1 MMPKSIS
8 HRRKPPAMQLR
19 LFTLVCASVLLSA
32 AVAAQPMPAHDA
44 PFGLRFGMTE
54 AEVQLPPMPPLDPP
68 KASNTFPFQPA
79 NADRIAYH
87 QRSTLLAECAR
98 AFDELITMVIPNEP
112 LTRRLLDQFSNP
124 AIVDFLRTDAPQHKT
139 YCASPHKSRFSL
151 PAVSAYRQLRIH
163 AVDINGTKRPVCLLF
178 THHGLAH
185 IYLSAHDFAD
195 VLPDIQA
202 RLSQNPAYEQ
212 HVKQTLDPRAR
223 ERLRELPS
231 PLTDGCPPPSR
242 DEVIAKMDLFRGPTL
257 EDRKFS
263 EELEWREMQ
272 NRSFAPGDRTG
283 IVERRAWID
292 RERQLLTAS
301 KIVLDRDTSMLGS
314 LKEKTLAAEPGFEKS
329 GPHLFVTDLAR
340 RKAVFLQIDRDVAEA
355 LSRIVPQ
362 LVELDAA
369 VTRQNDATKS
379 EAERSR
385 RSVIDSFK

>member
-1 MMPKSIS
+1 MPLRFLTSFCICLAIS
-8 HRRKPPAMQLR
+8 GAATGQ
-19 LFTLVCASVLLSA
+19 SLSR
-32 AVAAQPMPAHDA
+32 HDA
-44 PFGLRFGMTE
+44 PFGLRFGMSE
-54 AEVQLPPMPPLDPP
+54 AEVQLPPLPPLDPP
-68 KASNTFPFQPA
+68 KASNTFPYQPA

-87 QRSTLLAECAR
+87 KRSALLAECSR
-98 AFDELITMVIPNEP
+98 SFDELITMVIPNEP

-178 THHGLAH
+178 TSHGLAH
-185 IYLSAHDFAD
+185 VYLSAYDFAD

-212 HVKQTLDPRAR
+212 HGKQTLDPKAKD
-223 ERLRELPS
+223 RLRELPS

-242 DEVIAKMDLFRGPTL
+242 DEVMAKIDLFRGPTL

-292 RERQLLTAS
+292 KERQLLSAS
-301 KIVLDRDTSMLGS
+301 KMILDRDTSMLGS
-314 LKEKTLAAEPGFEKS
+314 LKEKTIAPEPGFDKS
-329 GPHLFVTDLAR
+329 GPYLFVTDLVR
-340 RKAVFLQIDRDVAEA
+340 RKAVFQQIDRDVADA
-355 LSRIVPQ
+355 LVRIVPQ